1 MLSYAPRSQSGRFAV
16 LVLLALALAALSNGS
31 VRAQAAP
38 DSARPASAAVKAQA
52 ADTKAPAGYDE
63 AIDLAFHEF
72 ELGNYAEARAR
83 FLEAH
88 KLFPN
93 ARTLRALGMV
103 EYELKNY
110 GDAIESLEKAL
121 ASPVRALEG
130 PTRADTQALL
140 ERAKGYIARINLD
153 LNPDAATVVVDGVPV
168 QLGMGGILLLQVG
181 DHSLEFRAPG
191 RQVEKRQLKITGGE
205 QRTLQVVLPPLLDP
219 HAKPKAEAR
228 PLRKNPWLWTA
239 VGVVAV
245 GTAVGLGVGLS
256 DPASHS
262 GDPQGGSTGV
272 TLAGPP

>member
-1 MLSYAPRSQSGRFAV
+1 MLLS
-16 LVLLALALAALSNGS
+16 LALSASLALTPCLRGAS
-31 VRAQAAP
+31 AQAAP
-38 DSARPASAAVKAQA
+38 SGAPPGSSASRPISVTARTQA
-52 ADTKAPAGYDE
+52 ADTKAPAGYDQ

-72 ELGNYAEARAR
+72 ELGNYAEARTR
-83 FLEAH
+83 FHEAH

-110 GDAIESLEKAL
+110 GDAIDSLEKAL

-130 PTRADTQALL
+130 ASREETQALL
-140 ERAKGYIARINLD
+140 DRAKGYVARINVD
-153 LNPDAATVVVDGVPV
+153 LNPDVATVVVDGIPV
-168 QLGMGGILLLQVG
+168 QLGMGGILVLQVG
-181 DHSLEFRAPG
+181 DHNLEFRAPG

-205 QRTLQVVLPPLLDP
+205 QQSLKVVLPPLMDA
-219 HAKPKAEAR
+219 HAQPKSEAR

-256 DPASHS
+256 DPASRT
-262 GDPQGGSTGV
+262 GEPQGGSTGI
-272 TLAGPP
+272 TLAGPR